1 MAYLSVDK
9 IAVIRLQLHK
19 VLPAVYD
26 ESLSYLEGLSKLT
39 YKLNETIGAVNAL
52 NDNVDTLND
61 SVTELNDRVTAVE
74 GEISG
79 FEAEINRQIA
89 ELEASVNTKVDTA
102 ISDMETEV
110 DTKLSEVDTKL
121 DDMER
126 RITAMETYVEET
138 VDRLTREFRAII
150 NAEIERINELYMSFE
165 AEMKQY
171 VEDTV
176 NELIQNIPDLTNIYV
191 VSPAS
196 GKLMKVQDAI
206 NEVFDFHLYN
216 ALTCDEINEIGFS
229 CNELNSLIVN
239 YIPRGFTVHEW
250 LHDAKK
256 LLMNILP
263 VAKIEKWLEPH
274 SLERGYLTGVKD
286 WLYKNVD
293 LNADMWLWSGCYTC
307 NELVT
312 LGKTCDEII
321 AYDMTCDNYL
331 LRGNAIME
339 T

>member
-74 GEISG
+74 GEIDG
-79 FEAEINRQIA
+79 FEAEITRRIA
-89 ELEASVNTKVDTA
+89 ELEVSLTNKIDTA

-110 DTKLSEVDTKL
+110 DTKLGEVDTKL
-121 DDMER
+121 DDMEH

-138 VDRLTREFRAII
+138 VDKLTREFRAII
-150 NAEIERINELYMSFE
+150 SAEIERITELYNSFE

-216 ALTCDEINEIGFS
+216 ALTCDEFNELGFT
-229 CNELNSLIVN
+229 CNELNSLVVD
-239 YIPRGFTVHEW
+239 YIPRGFTIREW

-256 LLMNILP
+256 LLMSILP
-263 VAKIEKWLEPH
+263 VTKIEKWLQPH
-274 SLERGYLTGVKD
+274 SLERGYLTGIKD

-293 LNADMWLWSGCYTC
+293 LNANVWLWSGTFTC
-307 NELVT
+307 DELAT

-321 AYDMTCDNYL
+321 AYNMSCEEYMMS
-331 LRGNAIME
+331 GNTIMV
-339 T
+339 

>member
-61 SVTELNDRVTAVE
+61 SVTEINDRVTAVE
-74 GEISG
+74 GEIDG
-79 FEAEINRQIA
+79 FEAEITRRIA
-89 ELEASVNTKVDTA
+89 ELEVSLTNKIDTA

-110 DTKLSEVDTKL
+110 DTKLDEVDTKL
-121 DDMER
+121 DDMEQ

-150 NAEIERINELYMSFE
+150 NAEIERITELYNSFE

-171 VEDTV
+171 VEDRV
-176 NELIQNIPDLTNIYV
+176 NEVIQNIPDLTNIYV

-196 GKLMKVQDAI
+196 GKLMKVQEAI

-216 ALTCDEINEIGFS
+216 ALTCDEFNELGFT
-229 CNELNSLIVN
+229 CNELNSLVVD
-239 YIPRGFTVHEW
+239 YIPRGFTVREW

-256 LLMNILP
+256 LLMGILP
-263 VAKIEKWLEPH
+263 VAKIEKWLQPH
-274 SLERGYLTGVKD
+274 SLERGYLTGIKD

-293 LNADMWLWSGCYTC
+293 LNADVWLWSGTFTC
-307 NELVT
+307 DELAS

-321 AYDMTCDNYL
+321 AYNMSCEEYMMS
-331 LRGNAIME
+331 GNAIMV
-339 T
+339 